1 MAAKKYRKLFP
12 YYEYEFLDAVNY
24 AVTACNLNFILRKE
38 QLQALYEY
46 TRGRDVVVNLQTGYG
61 KSIWYTLCLLICDS

>member
-1 MAAKKYRKLFP
+1 MAADKYQKLFP
-12 YYEYEFLDAVNY
+12 YYEYKFLDAVNY

-46 TRGRDVVVNLQTGYG
+46 TICRSVSST
-61 KSIWYTLCLLICDS
+61 SIAQ

>member
-1 MAAKKYRKLFP
+1 MAGDKYRKLFP

-38 QLQALYEY
+38 QLQELYEY
-46 TRGRDVVVNLQTGYG
+46 TISRLVSST
-61 KSIWYTLCLLICDS
+61 SIAQ